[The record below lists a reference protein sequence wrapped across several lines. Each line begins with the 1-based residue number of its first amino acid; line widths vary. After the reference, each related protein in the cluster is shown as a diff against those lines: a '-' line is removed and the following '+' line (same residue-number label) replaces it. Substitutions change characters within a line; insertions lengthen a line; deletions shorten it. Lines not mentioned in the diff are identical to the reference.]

1 MPLLHDL
8 AISKDIETIPRAYLL
23 GYGYG
28 ADLSLRSS
36 INRLHSHQKLLDD
49 KTNKP
54 CRLPCNQDFITDL
67 DFNTHF
73 GKYVKATLVE
83 ILLRLGDIDLLFVV
97 RSAIA

>member
-8 AISKDIETIPRAYLL
+8 AIGKDIETIPRAYLL

-36 INRLHSHQKLLDD
+36 INRLHIHTKLLDD

-54 CRLPCNQDFITDL
+54 CRLTCNQDFITDL
-67 DFNTHF
+67 DFTTLYGKFTHANL
-73 GKYVKATLVE
+73 GEVLV
-83 ILLRLGDIDLLFVV
+83 RLGDIDLLF
-97 RSAIA
+97 RCRRAIA